1 MGVRGLKA
9 ATRHHEGESHSA
21 LPVLQLPNVRGNLN
35 RVYCRSQ
42 TSWQGH
48 PLLRP
53 KATNIV
59 HPIGLLT
66 LKPSRRTSDRRATQ
80 SQTRNAASPAD
91 DNKRGALAR
100 NVVRGRLF
108 RYNPRLLGNRL
119 AVGQRTL
126 DPLAEVRILV
136 PQPTVA
142 T

>member
-1 MGVRGLKA
+1 M
-9 ATRHHEGESHSA
+9 
-21 LPVLQLPNVRGNLN
+21 RGNLN
-35 RVYCRSQ
+35 RVYCQNQ
-42 TSWQGH
+42 TSWQDH
-48 PLLRP
+48 SLLRP

-59 HPIGLLT
+59 HSIGLLT
-66 LKPSRRTSDRRATQ
+66 LKPSRRTSDRWATQ
-80 SQTRNAASPAD
+80 SQTRNAASPAN